1 MGLASSQARLLLLT
15 AQKSD
20 LEYRAQMIN
29 QRKLALSTKTQ
40 ALAERFSRAMNNRK
54 LTFGIFGSSAQTRV
68 DLSYAQLRAEN
79 GNTGA
84 YLVNDK
90 YGKYV
95 VRNQADAL
103 NVFKCLS
110 GIDLTAEDIKKE
122 QAKVPGTKGNTEAD
136 PTAAATN
143 NTTSEAYKAYQ
154 NFLANNCNLTY
165 YNNNKDQ
172 ATLLDNNKFFQD
184 SLRDGSLFIQ
194 QLTADE
200 NGLNQYATTSY
211 SSINTIY
218 DEYDTSDDAAAQAEY
233 ESQAAI
239 LANQDKLMDL
249 ELQQIQTKHK
259 AVETEYDSVKK
270 VIEKNI
276 EVSFKIFS

>member
-103 NVFKCLS
+103 NVYKCLTGTEIS
-110 GIDLTAEDIKKE
+110 EDEIKAGKTNE
-122 QAKVPGTKGNTEAD
+122 KY
-136 PTAAATN
+136 AAF
-143 NTTSEAYKAYQ
+143 E

-200 NGLNQYATTSY
+200 NGLYQYATTSY